1 MQNDHLRLVDA
12 PGFSSQLLLLT
23 RFPGVRV
30 PQEWP
35 IDLQALL
42 HQRLTQV
49 SSPGFLNL
57 IIESRISLAANTNE

>member
-1 MQNDHLRLVDA
+1 MQSDHSRLVDA

-23 RFPGVRV
+23 RFPGVQV

-35 IDLQALL
+35 IDLQAL

-49 SSPGFLNL
+49 LSPGILNL
-57 IIESRISLAANTNE
+57 SIES